1 MQAPDIQIAE
11 IARRC
16 SLQEKLREVPAYED
30 SASLHADIESL
41 RPPAWLRDVLH
52 SALHTIPAPILD
64 MPSAAPSLAAPA
76 TTAAAQP
83 ESTPD
88 ALEGGGE
95 DTKDGHGR
103 VEAARKVDPWFLDGG
118 FAACRVAAGQGNAPQ
133 WLRGA
138 VRRRPA

>member
-1 MQAPDIQIAE
+1 MAE
-11 IARRC
+11 YARRC
-16 SLQEKLREVPAYED
+16 PLQEKLREVPAYED

-41 RPPAWLRDVLH
+41 TPPAWLRDVLH
-52 SALHTIPAPILD
+52 SALHTIPAPNLD

-76 TTAAAQP
+76 TAAAAQP
-83 ESTPD
+83 EPPPD
-88 ALEGGGE
+88 ALEGGGG
-95 DTKDGHGR
+95 DIKDGHGR
-103 VEAARKVDPWFLDGG
+103 VEAAGKVDPWFLDGG